1 MSGEVLLLLLANVLE
16 LCVGL
21 GVVLALG
28 LADTSRAFA
37 ARLGLAYGLGLAVTG
52 ILDATSAI
60 ARVPIGLPELAVL
73 ALGSLLVGLLRRSQR
88 TSTDPQAAEPRTGS
102 TILALGIAA
111 ITAGLLAVAAGAYA
125 VTPLAQ
131 WDGWAIWGTKA
142 QALYDFGSANG
153 PLFTSPA
160 YQGIQQS
167 YPLLLPALEA
177 TDYRA
182 MGAVDGSVIHLQLLL
197 FAVAFAG
204 SLFGLLWRRV
214 PSELTALCVLAI
226 LAASPVLGQLGS
238 NYADIPLAFEIA
250 LGVVA
255 LARWLTDDE
264 PWLLPVAVVFLG
276 AGVLTKNEGSMFAAA
291 ALLPLLVYLAARD
304 RRRFLS
310 LLGAAGAVAAIL
322 VPWRIFTSL
331 NHLTAGDIHFSNALH
346 PELLSAHA
354 SRVAPTVQSLVDE
367 IGATSWGLLV
377 PLTALG
383 VLAAFVAGRS
393 ALVWFAATWLLL
405 SFAGLVLVYWI
416 SSLPL
421 DWYLGTSAY
430 RIVATLVIGGASLT
444 PLLAADAWAES
455 KTTLHGLRRTR
466 TQATRAET
474 FPA

>member
-16 LCVGL
+16 LGVGL

-28 LADTSRAFA
+28 LADTLRAFA

-52 ILDATSAI
+52 ILDATFAI
-60 ARVPIGLPELAVL
+60 AGVAIGLPELALL
-73 ALGSLLVGLLRRSQR
+73 AVGSVLVGLLRRSR
-88 TSTDPQAAEPRTGS
+88 RKSTDAQAAKPMAGS
-102 TILALGIAA
+102 TLLALGIGA
-111 ITAGLLAVAAGAYA
+111 ITAGLLAVAAAAYA
-125 VTPLAQ
+125 VTPLSQ
-131 WDGWAIWGTKA
+131 WDGWAIWGAKA
-142 QALYDFGSANG
+142 QALYDFGSATG

-160 YQGIQQS
+160 YQGNQQS
-167 YPLLLPALEA
+167 YPLLLPSLEA

-182 MGAVDGSVIHLQLLL
+182 MGAVDGSVIHPQLLL

-204 SLFGLLWRRV
+204 SLFGLLWRRA
-214 PSELTALCVLAI
+214 PNELTALCVLAI

-291 ALLPLLVYLAARD
+291 ALLPLLGYLAARD
-304 RRRFLS
+304 RRRFLG
-310 LLGAAGAVAAIL
+310 LLAATGAVVATL
-322 VPWRIFTSL
+322 LPWRIFTSL
-331 NHLTAGDIHFSNALH
+331 HHLTAGDIHFSNALD

-354 SRVAPTVQSLVDE
+354 SRIAPTVQSLVDE

-393 ALVWFAATWLLL
+393 ALVWFAAAWLLL
-405 SFAGLVLVYWI
+405 SFSGLVLVYWI

-455 KTTLHGLRRTR
+455 KTALHGLRRTR
-466 TQATRAET
+466 VPAAPPET